1 MKRKFKMNKF
11 TILMVAGSLLFGTV
25 FMTQQTNA
33 ETITSDQIEWGHLN
47 PARGDASPAAG
58 KLWGDRTKD
67 DASGFLV
74 KFKKGFSSPPH
85 IHNVTYRGVVIR
97 GLLHNDDPKAE
108 NMWLPA
114 GSFWTQ
120 PAGEEHIT
128 AAKDQENMAYIEID
142 SGPYLVQPADQAFDN
157 GERPVN
163 VDKSNLVWLDASDIK
178 WVGEVTQVKRTFL
191 WGNTK
196 AGELNGNMIKL
207 PAGFKGKINNEGNV
221 FHAVV
226 VAGQSKYQSNDGL
239 LNLEA
244 GNYFGTDKEGTHQIS
259 VEAETIIYI
268 RTNGKF
274 NISND

>member
-1 MKRKFKMNKF
+1 MRKFV
-11 TILMVAGSLLFGTV
+11 TLTMVGALLFSTAYI
-25 FMTQQTNA
+25 TQSANA

-67 DASGFLV
+67 EATGFLV

-85 IHNVTYRGVVIR
+85 IHNITYRGVVIR
-97 GLLHNDDPKAE
+97 GLVHNDDPKAE

-114 GSFWTQ
+114 GSFWIQ
-120 PAGEEHIT
+120 PAGEAHIT

-163 VDKSNLVWLDASDIK
+163 IDKSNLVWLDASDIK
-178 WVGEVTQVKRTFL
+178 WIDEGAKAKRAFL

-196 AGELNGNMIKL
+196 AGELNGNLIKL
-207 PAGFKGKINNEGNV
+207 PAGFEGTISNEGNI

-226 VAGQSKYQSNDGL
+226 IAGEPQYQNEGDAIS
-239 LNLEA
+239 LES
-244 GNYFGTDKEGTHQIS
+244 GNYFGADKSRTHQIS
-259 VEAETIIYI
+259 TLDETIIYI
-268 RTNGKF
+268 RTNNKF
-274 NISND
+274 NISNDK